1 MTKAKIQ
8 RSILRRP
15 LVAGNWK
22 MHRTAVD
29 TKTLIEDMVQRV
41 HKVATVDMV
50 VCPPFTSL
58 SAAAETLG
66 RHSILALGAQ
76 TMHQSKEGAFTGEIS
91 GPMLREFG
99 VRYVILGHSERRQYF
114 NETDAS
120 VAVKA
125 EAAVGYHLRPIV
137 CVGETLAQREAGETN
152 QVVETQVR
160 GSLAHFPADHLDEL
174 VIAYEPVWAIGTG
187 KVATP
192 KQANEVHHRIRKLLV
207 ALFGQ
212 AGSSIRVIYGGSV
225 KPDNAAELMAEPD
238 IDGALVGGA
247 SLDARSF
254 FDIIEATRPVRASE
268 ND

>member
-1 MTKAKIQ
+1 MP
-8 RSILRRP
+8 RRP
-15 LVAGNWK
+15 LIAANWK
-22 MHRTAVD
+22 MHLTLAESADLAQAVA
-29 TKTLIEDMVQRV
+29 QA
-41 HKVATVDMV
+41 ATDATCQVMIA
-50 VCPPFTSL
+50 PPFTAL
-58 SAAAETLG
+58 PTVAKV
-66 RHSILALGAQ
+66 LANSPVLLGAQ
-76 TMHQSKEGAFTGEIS
+76 NACWANQGAFTGEVS
-91 GPMLREFG
+91 PLMLKELG
-99 VRYVILGHSERRQYF
+99 CAMVIVGHSERRQYF

>member
-1 MTKAKIQ
+1 MTKTKIQ
-8 RSILRRP
+8 KSIPRRP
-15 LVAGNWK
+15 FVAGNWK
-22 MHRTAVD
+22 MHRTSSD
-29 TKTLIEDMVQRV
+29 TKVLIEDIVQRV
-41 HKVATVDMV
+41 QKIATVDMV
-50 VCPPFTSL
+50 LCPPFTSL
-58 SAAAETLG
+58 PVAAETLG
-66 RHSILALGAQ
+66 RHSILAVGAQ
-76 TMHQSKEGAFTGEIS
+76 NMHHAKEGAFTGEIS

-120 VAVKA
+120 VALKA

-137 CVGETLAQREAGETN
+137 CVGETLAQREAGETS

-160 GSLAHFPADHLDEL
+160 GSLAHYPADHLDEL

-192 KQANEVHHRIRKLLV
+192 KQANEVHRLIRKLLTS
-207 ALFGQ
+207 LFGPQ
-212 AGSSIRVIYGGSV
+212 GSAVRIIYGGSV
-225 KPDNAAELMAEPD
+225 KPENAAELMAEPD

-254 FDIIEATRPVRASE
+254 FDIIEAARPVRASE